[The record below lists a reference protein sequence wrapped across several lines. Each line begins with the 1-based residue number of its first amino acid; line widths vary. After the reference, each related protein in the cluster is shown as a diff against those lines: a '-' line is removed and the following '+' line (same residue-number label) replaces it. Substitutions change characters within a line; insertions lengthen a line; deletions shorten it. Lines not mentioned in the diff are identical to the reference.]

1 MEDSFPTLAPSTH
14 KAMRHSDYAPAPS
27 LLFPK
32 SPLDKGYHSPASSP
46 STSFYKHYHTRNKI
60 TSPAP
65 ASSYLVSPPTSKEQ
79 GLIFYLRYVHKYF
92 IWYIIIFSDIKDI
105 VCCCFYHGLI
115 FYLRYVHKYFIWYI
129 IIFSDIKDI
138 VCCCFYHYLN
148 FTYQKKKK
156 KRRHMLLFISLL
168 YVGPAMS
175 PGLLPTSRRTHSAP
189 PPLMPGNIIV
199 NVYSNYSAVSYKVVS
214 TSNPLMHGQFT
225 DLMSPFLHQWAMF
238 HLLLLHLQK
247 LHPAIPKVRKTQDS
261 LFLIR

>member
-1 MEDSFPTLAPSTH
+1 
-14 KAMRHSDYAPAPS
+14 MRHSDYAPAPS

-65 ASSYLVSPPTSKEQ
+65 ASSYLVSPPTLKEQ
-79 GLIFYLRYVHKYF
+79 
-92 IWYIIIFSDIKDI
+92 
-105 VCCCFYHGLI
+105 GLI

-148 FTYQKKKK
+148 FTYQKKK

-214 TSNPLMHGQFT
+214 TSNPLMHGQFP